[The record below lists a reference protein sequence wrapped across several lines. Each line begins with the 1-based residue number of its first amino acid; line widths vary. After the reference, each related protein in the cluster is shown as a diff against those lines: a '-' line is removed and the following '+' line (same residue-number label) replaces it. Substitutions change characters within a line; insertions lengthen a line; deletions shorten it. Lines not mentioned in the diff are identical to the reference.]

1 MAKKSKKGPGR
12 GRSASEKDPATGR
25 FKTKTTSP
33 TTTSTTVTAAPPAP
47 AAAPAGPT
55 VTPEQITEEISGFRK
70 ALLQTMNDLGGEQSE
85 LQDAVLDGL
94 RQTAE
99 VLVSEN
105 ENIFG
110 KRYDKTVDQS
120 AAYEILESVVR
131 LGEMAVRAKTVQEK
145 RKILQRLQ
153 TYKKVTNKVFG
164 AGGGRESAIAGK
176 ILEMIAKIEKPL
188 SKESGVKAAAKEK
201 ITDFA
206 KKIPERMAA
215 KIPLIGGILSRSLQ
229 SRRERKEEEA
239 EALSTLT
246 GEISQAGRTS
256 LYGRRGG
263 AEIEPSPSLMGGVDT
278 TPPIPGGTTVSKI
291 MGGGK
296 TNVGFGGKAVIDT
309 LSSIL
314 VQVKDIKSI
323 LVDQYDPAQEE
334 LKKEEAKREA
344 EDKLTDILK
353 SIKGGKEAPKAGEEA
368 KKGGIL
374 ESLSSL
380 FSGGIGGAVQG
391 ILASLSGMATTVA
404 STLAGLALPAL
415 GVMAAAAGGAAVGYS
430 LYKTWIE
437 PSMDQAQSEREAVLA
452 KKTETT
458 KRAITTDTGEA
469 VYAVD
474 MMGENTVMTEAEIK
488 GKIATASPEE
498 KVELEKALIAGPMQQ
513 IVDTSTG
520 IRVDAFSR
528 FKSGES
534 IEQFKQREKADTEAR
549 RSDPGAYRFNVLKD
563 AIAKFDDKTRTEW
576 KQMQESG
583 ATFNARE
590 TKASIIKNEAEVL
603 YNSITKGGASNPL
616 TEDQKEKLLDMSNIV
631 TDMGQGQFLEIG
643 DVDNVIGVGTAFKMF
658 QGEQSEEVK
667 QRIKELRENTQTDYA
682 VLEQQEQDK
691 KADPT
696 AVALPPLPPVP
707 EQIPPFA
714 GTIEK
719 TTPAAAIPEA
729 SNGKAPIQREIDTI
743 NEEMR
748 KLEVAAQDPDPS
760 NPYTTIEGQNK
771 LNTRRAELNTRRQS
785 LYTQMYSM
793 ESGTIVPPS
802 TPSTDVGRTTM
813 QLDSARDAAEQAK
826 QADSAP
832 APTVNAVNAPK
843 TTNNAITVNNN
854 TGAGVRNND
863 PTLKSAERASL

>member
-25 FKTKTTSP
+25 FKTKTTSA
-33 TTTSTTVTAAPPAP
+33 TTTTTTVTAAPSAP

-70 ALLQTMNDLGGEQSE
+70 ALLQTMKDLGGEQSE

-120 AAYEILESVVR
+120 AAYEILEGVVR

-164 AGGGRESAIAGK
+164 TGGGRESAIAGK

-206 KKIPERMAA
+206 KKIPERLAA

-263 AEIEPSPSLMGGVDT
+263 IGTEPSPSAMGEIET
-278 TPPIPGGTTVSKI
+278 SPIPGGTPLSKI
-291 MGGGK
+291 ISGGESTG
-296 TNVGFGGKAVIDT
+296 GFGGKGIINT

-314 VQVKDIKSI
+314 SQVKDIKSI

-344 EDKLTDILK
+344 EDKLADILK

-380 FSGGIGGAVQG
+380 FSGGIGGVVQG

-437 PSMDQAQSEREAVLA
+437 PAMDRAQSERNAVLA
-452 KKTETT
+452 QKTETT
-458 KRAITTDTGEA
+458 KQAITTDTGEA

-488 GKIATASPEE
+488 GKMATASAEE
-498 KVELEKALIAGPMQQ
+498 KAELQKALSAGPMQQ

-520 IRVDAFSR
+520 IRTDAFGR

-549 RSDPGAYRFNVLKD
+549 RSNPGAYRFNMLKNS
-563 AIAKFDDKTRTEW
+563 IATFDDKARNQW
-576 KQMQESG
+576 MQMKKSG
-583 ATFNARE
+583 ASYDALE
-590 TKASIIKNEAEVL
+590 TKMNLIQNEAEIL
-603 YNSITKGGASNPL
+603 YNSVTKGGASNLL
-616 TEDQKEKLLDMSNIV
+616 TEDQKEKLLDMSDIV
-631 TDMGQGQFLEIG
+631 TDMGRGQMLDTG
-643 DVDNVIGVGTAFKMF
+643 DVDNIMGVGTAFKMF

-667 QRIKELRENTQTDYA
+667 QTIQELKENS
-682 VLEQQEQDK
+682 
-691 KADPT
+691 
-696 AVALPPLPPVP
+696 
-707 EQIPPFA
+707 
-714 GTIEK
+714 K
-719 TTPAAAIPEA
+719 T
-729 SNGKAPIQREIDTI
+729 N
-743 NEEMR
+743 
-748 KLEVAAQDPDPS
+748 
-760 NPYTTIEGQNK
+760 
-771 LNTRRAELNTRRQS
+771 
-785 LYTQMYSM
+785 
-793 ESGTIVPPS
+793 GTIVPPS

-813 QLDSARDAAEQAK
+813 QLDNARDAAEQAK
-826 QADSAP
+826 QMDSAP

>member
-25 FKTKTTSP
+25 FKTKTTSA
-33 TTTSTTVTAAPPAP
+33 TTTTTTVTAAPPAP

-70 ALLQTMNDLGGEQSE
+70 ALLQTMKDLGGEQSE

-164 AGGGRESAIAGK
+164 TGGGRESAIAGK

-206 KKIPERMAA
+206 KKIPERLAA

-229 SRRERKEEEA
+229 RRRERKEEEA

-263 AEIEPSPSLMGGVDT
+263 AEIEPSPSLMGGADT

-291 MGGGK
+291 RGGGK

-314 VQVKDIKSI
+314 LQVKDIKSI

-344 EDKLTDILK
+344 EN
-353 SIKGGKEAPKAGEEA
+353 AKAGMFGKL
-368 KKGGIL
+368 KKMMGLGGGGAEVKKEGGGISGMIGSML
-374 ESLSSL
+374 
-380 FSGGIGGAVQG
+380 GGIKEYIPA
-391 ILASLSGMATTVA
+391 VA
-404 STLAGLALPAL
+404 STIAGFAPAVVGGL
-415 GVMAAAAGGAAVGYS
+415 AAAAPVAGAVLGGAAIGLGGAYLVNKGVDTLFGTNLADKMMES
-430 LYKTWIE
+430 DTWTFGDVERDRQRAEMDKKIE
-437 PSMDQAQSEREAVLA
+437 TAHQAAVSSPEYTA
-452 KKTETT
+452 
-458 KRAITTDTGEA
+458 KRATDPRQLAQLVREGKMSGTQALMELSTYESQNGAGE
-469 VYAVD
+469 D
-474 MMGENTVMTEAEIK
+474 TE
-488 GKIATASPEE
+488 
-498 KVELEKALIAGPMQQ
+498 
-513 IVDTSTG
+513 
-520 IRVDAFSR
+520 F
-528 FKSGES
+528 FKSKIME
-534 IEQFKQREKADTEAR
+534 
-549 RSDPGAYRFNVLKD
+549 
-563 AIAKFDDKTRTEW
+563 
-576 KQMQESG
+576 
-583 ATFNARE
+583 
-590 TKASIIKNEAEVL
+590 
-603 YNSITKGGASNPL
+603 
-616 TEDQKEKLLDMSNIV
+616 
-631 TDMGQGQFLEIG
+631 
-643 DVDNVIGVGTAFKMF
+643 
-658 QGEQSEEVK
+658 
-667 QRIKELRENTQTDYA
+667 
-682 VLEQQEQDK
+682 
-691 KADPT
+691 ADPT

-707 EQIPPFA
+707 EQIPPVA

-729 SNGKAPIQREIDTI
+729 SNGKASIQREIDTI

-748 KLEVAAQDPDPS
+748 KLEVVAQDPDPS
-760 NPYTTIEGQNK
+760 NPYRTIEGQNK
-771 LNTRRAELNTRRQS
+771 LNARRAELNTRRQS

-813 QLDSARDAAEQAK
+813 QLDNARDAAEQAK

>member
-25 FKTKTTSP
+25 FKTKTTSA
-33 TTTSTTVTAAPPAP
+33 TTTTTTVTAAPSAP

-164 AGGGRESAIAGK
+164 TGGGRESAIAGK

-239 EALSTLT
+239 EALSTLA

-263 AEIEPSPSLMGGVDT
+263 AEIEPSPSLMGGADT

-296 TNVGFGGKAVIDT
+296 STGVFGGKAVVDT
-309 LSSIL
+309 LTNIL
-314 VQVKDIKSI
+314 SQVKDIKSI

-344 EDKLTDILK
+344 EN
-353 SIKGGKEAPKAGEEA
+353 AKAGMFGKL
-368 KKGGIL
+368 KKMMGLGGGGAEVKKEGGGISGMIGSML
-374 ESLSSL
+374 
-380 FSGGIGGAVQG
+380 GGIKEYIPA
-391 ILASLSGMATTVA
+391 VA
-404 STLAGLALPAL
+404 STIAGFAPSVVGGL
-415 GVMAAAAGGAAVGYS
+415 AAAAPVAGAVLGGAAIGLGGAYLVNKGVDTLFGTNLADKMMES
-430 LYKTWIE
+430 DTWTFGDVERDRQRAEMDKKIE
-437 PSMDQAQSEREAVLA
+437 TAHQAAVSSPEYTA
-452 KKTETT
+452 
-458 KRAITTDTGEA
+458 KRATDPRQLAQLVREGKMSGTQALMELSTYESQNGAGE
-469 VYAVD
+469 D
-474 MMGENTVMTEAEIK
+474 TE
-488 GKIATASPEE
+488 
-498 KVELEKALIAGPMQQ
+498 
-513 IVDTSTG
+513 
-520 IRVDAFSR
+520 F
-528 FKSGES
+528 FKSKIME
-534 IEQFKQREKADTEAR
+534 
-549 RSDPGAYRFNVLKD
+549 
-563 AIAKFDDKTRTEW
+563 
-576 KQMQESG
+576 
-583 ATFNARE
+583 
-590 TKASIIKNEAEVL
+590 
-603 YNSITKGGASNPL
+603 
-616 TEDQKEKLLDMSNIV
+616 
-631 TDMGQGQFLEIG
+631 
-643 DVDNVIGVGTAFKMF
+643 
-658 QGEQSEEVK
+658 
-667 QRIKELRENTQTDYA
+667 
-682 VLEQQEQDK
+682 
-691 KADPT
+691 ADPT

-707 EQIPPFA
+707 EQIPPVA

-729 SNGKAPIQREIDTI
+729 SNGKASIQREIDTI

-748 KLEVAAQDPDPS
+748 KLEVVAQDPDPS
-760 NPYTTIEGQNK
+760 NPYRTIEGQNK
-771 LNTRRAELNTRRQS
+771 LNARRAELNTRRQS

-826 QADSAP
+826 QMDSAP

>member
-25 FKTKTTSP
+25 FKTKTTSA
-33 TTTSTTVTAAPPAP
+33 TTTTTTVTAATPAP

-70 ALLQTMNDLGGEQSE
+70 ALLQTMNELGGEQSE

-263 AEIEPSPSLMGGVDT
+263 AEIEPSPSLMGGADT
-278 TPPIPGGTTVSKI
+278 TSPIPGGTTVSKI
-291 MGGGK
+291 IGGKSAVSFGGK
-296 TNVGFGGKAVIDT
+296 TVVDT
-309 LSSIL
+309 LTNIL
-314 VQVKDIKSI
+314 SQVKDIKSI
-323 LVDQYDPAQEE
+323 LIDQYDPAEEE

-344 EDKLTDILK
+344 EN
-353 SIKGGKEAPKAGEEA
+353 AKAGMFGKL
-368 KKGGIL
+368 KKMMGLGGGGAEVKKEGGGISGMIGSML
-374 ESLSSL
+374 
-380 FSGGIGGAVQG
+380 GGIKEYIPA
-391 ILASLSGMATTVA
+391 VA
-404 STLAGLALPAL
+404 STIAGFAPSVVGGL
-415 GVMAAAAGGAAVGYS
+415 AAAAPVAGAVLGGAAIGLGGAYLVNKGVDTLFGTNLADKMMES
-430 LYKTWIE
+430 DTWTFGDVERDRQRAEMDKKIE
-437 PSMDQAQSEREAVLA
+437 TSHQAAVSSPEYTA
-452 KKTETT
+452 
-458 KRAITTDTGEA
+458 KRATDPRQLAQLVREGKMSGTQALMELSTYESQNGAGE
-469 VYAVD
+469 
-474 MMGENTVMTEAEIK
+474 
-488 GKIATASPEE
+488 
-498 KVELEKALIAGPMQQ
+498 
-513 IVDTSTG
+513 DT
-520 IRVDAFSR
+520 DF
-528 FKSGES
+528 FKSKIME
-534 IEQFKQREKADTEAR
+534 
-549 RSDPGAYRFNVLKD
+549 
-563 AIAKFDDKTRTEW
+563 
-576 KQMQESG
+576 
-583 ATFNARE
+583 
-590 TKASIIKNEAEVL
+590 
-603 YNSITKGGASNPL
+603 
-616 TEDQKEKLLDMSNIV
+616 
-631 TDMGQGQFLEIG
+631 
-643 DVDNVIGVGTAFKMF
+643 
-658 QGEQSEEVK
+658 
-667 QRIKELRENTQTDYA
+667 
-682 VLEQQEQDK
+682 
-691 KADPT
+691 ADPT

-707 EQIPPFA
+707 EQIPPVA

-729 SNGKAPIQREIDTI
+729 SNGKASIQREIDTI

-748 KLEVAAQDPDPS
+748 KLEVVAQDPDPS

-771 LNTRRAELNTRRQS
+771 LNARRAELNTRRQS

>member
-25 FKTKTTSP
+25 FKTKTTSA
-33 TTTSTTVTAAPPAP
+33 TTTTTTVTAAPSAP

-164 AGGGRESAIAGK
+164 TGGGRESAIAGK

-188 SKESGVKAAAKEK
+188 SKESGIKAAAKEK

-263 AEIEPSPSLMGGVDT
+263 IGTEPSPSAMGEIET
-278 TPPIPGGTTVSKI
+278 SPIPGGTPLSKI
-291 MGGGK
+291 ISGGESTG
-296 TNVGFGGKAVIDT
+296 GFGGKGIINT

-314 VQVKDIKSI
+314 SQVKDIKSI

-437 PSMDQAQSEREAVLA
+437 PAMDRAQSERNAVLA
-452 KKTETT
+452 QKTETT
-458 KRAITTDTGEA
+458 KQAITTDTGEA

-488 GKIATASPEE
+488 GKMATASPEE
-498 KVELEKALIAGPMQQ
+498 KAELEKALSAGPMQQ

-520 IRVDAFSR
+520 IRTDAFGR

-549 RSDPGAYRFNVLKD
+549 RSNPGAYRFNMLKNS
-563 AIAKFDDKTRTEW
+563 IATFDDKARNQW
-576 KQMQESG
+576 MQMKKSG
-583 ATFNARE
+583 ASYDALE
-590 TKASIIKNEAEVL
+590 TKMNLIQNEAEIL
-603 YNSITKGGASNPL
+603 YNSVTKGGASNLL
-616 TEDQKEKLLDMSNIV
+616 TEDQKEKLLDMSDIV
-631 TDMGQGQFLEIG
+631 TDMGRGQMLDTG
-643 DVDNVIGVGTAFKMF
+643 DVDNIMGVGTAFKMF

-667 QRIKELRENTQTDYA
+667 QTIQELKENS
-682 VLEQQEQDK
+682 
-691 KADPT
+691 
-696 AVALPPLPPVP
+696 
-707 EQIPPFA
+707 
-714 GTIEK
+714 K
-719 TTPAAAIPEA
+719 T
-729 SNGKAPIQREIDTI
+729 N
-743 NEEMR
+743 
-748 KLEVAAQDPDPS
+748 
-760 NPYTTIEGQNK
+760 
-771 LNTRRAELNTRRQS
+771 
-785 LYTQMYSM
+785 
-793 ESGTIVPPS
+793 GTIVPPS

-826 QADSAP
+826 QMDSAP